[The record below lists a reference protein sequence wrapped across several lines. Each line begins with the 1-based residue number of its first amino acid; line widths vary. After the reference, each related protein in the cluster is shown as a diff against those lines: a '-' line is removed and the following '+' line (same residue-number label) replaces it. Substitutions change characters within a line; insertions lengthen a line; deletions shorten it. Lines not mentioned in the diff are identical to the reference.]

1 MINEPRKIV
10 ISNFGPKEVE
20 LANHPTKDLG
30 KRIVRVDGN
39 ILISGSDAE
48 ELKEGEIVRL
58 LGLGIVKIKNLQN
71 EIHSEFVD
79 ESMEAEKK
87 IQWIAESDAV
97 QIKIIIPNQLFN
109 GEKFNEKSL
118 ITVDAVTESA
128 YLGLKDDV
136 EIQFVR
142 LGYYRKESA
151 HQVIFT
157 HK

>member
-1 MINEPRKIV
+1 
-10 ISNFGPKEVE
+10 
-20 LANHPTKDLG
+20 
-30 KRIVRVDGN
+30 
-39 ILISGSDAE
+39 
-48 ELKEGEIVRL
+48 
-58 LGLGIVKIKNLQN
+58 
-71 EIHSEFVD
+71 
-79 ESMEAEKK
+79 MEAEKK